1 MQEAVLPPWVC
12 WKHLYASVV
21 GIEPRQSYSSVGQ
34 SATLIMW
41 RSAVQVCL
49 GLLLFQ
55 EHFGGCGY
63 SRGGLAQLARAPA
76 LQAGGHRFESDIL
89 HHPLL

>member
-49 GLLLFQ
+49 GLRKFEGDQLSWLEHLLCKQ
-55 EHFGGCGY
+55 GVNG
-63 SRGGLAQLARAPA
+63 SN
-76 LQAGGHRFESDIL
+76 
-89 HHPLL
+89 PLFSTISPFIMG

>member
-12 WKHLYASVV
+12 YTPDASVV

-49 GLLLFQ
+49 GL
-55 EHFGGCGY
+55 
-63 SRGGLAQLARAPA
+63 RK
-76 LQAGGHRFESDIL
+76 FEGD
-89 HHPLL
+89 

>member
-49 GLLLFQ
+49 GLLN
-55 EHFGGCGY
+55 H
-63 SRGGLAQLARAPA
+63 GGLAQLARAPA
-76 LQAGGHRFESDIL
+76 LQAGGQRFESVIL
-89 HHPLL
+89 HVSFWTNDL

>member
-1 MQEAVLPPWVC
+1 MVYWNTDAFVE
-12 WKHLYASVV
+12 

-49 GLLLFQ
+49 GL
-55 EHFGGCGY
+55 
-63 SRGGLAQLARAPA
+63 R
-76 LQAGGHRFESDIL
+76 SDEGD
-89 HHPLL
+89 